1 MASASSVPSAQW
13 KPEAQ
18 AKATRYCSLAC
29 ASGFNGVERLP
40 WLLLVPALLLVA
52 IGCLGIARCEELA
65 GTDGRYLRRQVV
77 WSVLAMV
84 ALAAATIPSPR
95 AVCRWSYLALVGA
108 VVLLAMVHWFPAING
123 ARRWIRIGPIGFQPS
138 ELAKVAYVL
147 ALARYL
153 MYGENHRR
161 FWGLMLPLGL
171 TLVPVLLILREPN
184 LGTALLFLPVLLVML
199 FAAGARRR
207 DLAWL
212 ALAGVFTLPL
222 LWSQMSR
229 EQKSRVTAL
238 LEQAGPG
245 ESTTS
250 DTYQSRQAKQMLMLG
265 GVWGSLLAGQA
276 VDDPGAYHLPEA
288 RGDFIFAV
296 LGERLGLLGIAVVLG
311 LYGAVVWRGLAIA
324 LAAREPFSRL
334 AAVGLT
340 SLVAVQ
346 TLIHA
351 GMAVG
356 LLPVTGLPLPLVS
369 YGGSGLLGYGLVLG
383 LLANIAMRP
392 GYDVAGEP
400 FRYIAGRRRTGLPAA
415 YCAEA
420 RDACRAR

>member
-1 MASASSVPSAQW
+1 M
-13 KPEAQ
+13 
-18 AKATRYCSLAC
+18 
-29 ASGFNGVERLP
+29 
-40 WLLLVPALLLVA
+40 
-52 IGCLGIARCEELA
+52 GCLGIARCEELA
-65 GTDGRYLRRQVV
+65 GTDGRYLRQQVV
-77 WSVLAMV
+77 WSVFAMV
-84 ALAAATIPSPR
+84 ALAVATIPSPR

-108 VVLLAMVHWFPAING
+108 VVLLAMVYLFPAING

-171 TLVPVLLILREPN
+171 TLAPVLLILREPD
-184 LGTALLFLPVLLVML
+184 LGTAMIFLPVLFVML

-212 ALAGVFTLPL
+212 ALAGVFTLPV

-229 EQKSRVTAL
+229 EQKTRVTAL
-238 LEQAGPG
+238 LAQAAPG
-245 ESTTS
+245 ESTNS
-250 DTYQSRQAKQMLMLG
+250 DTYQLRQAKQVLMLG
-265 GVWGSLLAGQA
+265 GVCGSLLAGQA

-288 RGDFIFAV
+288 RSDFIFAV
-296 LGERLGLLGIAVVLG
+296 LGERLGLLGIALVLG
-311 LYGAVVWRGLAIA
+311 LYGLLVWRGLAIA

-346 TLIHA
+346 TLINA
-351 GMAVG
+351 GMTVG
-356 LLPVTGLPLPLVS
+356 LLPVTGLSLPLVS

-383 LLANIAMRP
+383 LLAKIAMRP

-400 FRYIAGRRRTGLPAA
+400 FRYVAGRRQARLKAA
-415 YCAEA
+415 YRAETH
-420 RDACRAR
+420 DACRARRSSA